1 MAQPI
6 AANCVME
13 NTAER
18 MLQVRAWRMMV
29 QPEGND

>member
-6 AANCVME
+6 AAYCVME

-18 MLQVRAWRMMV
+18 MPQVSAWRMMV
-29 QPEGND
+29 QPEDN